1 MQNHEVPILS
11 IIIVN
16 YNVRDEIINCIE
28 SIKDHI
34 NPYDTPYE
42 VIVSDNGSSDGSVEA
57 IRKRFPWV
65 NIIENNA
72 NLGFGKANNIG
83 AKIAKGSLLC
93 FLNPDTLIKNGIKDM
108 IQYLMDHQDVGFISP
123 VVYEP
128 DGVTLA
134 YLYKPIY
141 FYLSLQLVDLFLPPL
156 ARLFYTYQ
164 KYQQKINLSKQMP
177 FSPQLVHGCIMV
189 FKKEIF
195 FKIGGFDEQIF
206 MYGEETDIWF
216 KLKRVKIKPIIFPY
230 ASIIHLGSRSVNKV
244 PKLSTESRGAESLRY
259 LLKKYFPFTW
269 YMRYSIELMSQ
280 ARQVLS
286 NYITAGIYFF
296 IKKDYKESMI
306 NARKHTIKLKAFY
319 RALISRSI

>member
-42 VIVSDNGSSDGSVEA
+42 VIVSDNGSSDGS
-57 IRKRFPWV
+57 
-65 NIIENNA
+65 
-72 NLGFGKANNIG
+72 
-83 AKIAKGSLLC
+83 
-93 FLNPDTLIKNGIKDM
+93 
-108 IQYLMDHQDVGFISP
+108 
-123 VVYEP
+123 
-128 DGVTLA
+128 
-134 YLYKPIY
+134 
-141 FYLSLQLVDLFLPPL
+141 
-156 ARLFYTYQ
+156 
-164 KYQQKINLSKQMP
+164 
-177 FSPQLVHGCIMV
+177 
-189 FKKEIF
+189 
-195 FKIGGFDEQIF
+195 
-206 MYGEETDIWF
+206 
-216 KLKRVKIKPIIFPY
+216 
-230 ASIIHLGSRSVNKV
+230 
-244 PKLSTESRGAESLRY
+244 
-259 LLKKYFPFTW
+259 
-269 YMRYSIELMSQ
+269 IELISQ